1 MYVLTCAS
9 VESRKDLEGVDLTLS
24 AYPSEAGS
32 LSEPILSDMLKAR
45 KPQRFSHLRG
55 PSELG
60 ERHGPDACLLESES

>member
-32 LSEPILSDMLKAR
+32 LSEVGSLS
-45 KPQRFSHLRG
+45 LRQTLS
-55 PSELG
+55 PDLELTNWLDSLAG
-60 ERHGPDACLLESES
+60 EF